1 MAKKKETTSLIEA
14 LSEFKELKNIDK
26 NTMIQV
32 LEDSFR
38 NVLSKMFGSDD
49 TFSVIIN
56 LEKKGGLRDLAYP
69 PRRRRRGG
77 HRPCAPGRP
86 ERGTGY

>member
-56 LEKKGGLRDLAYP
+56 LDP
-69 PRRRRRGG
+69 PRRRR
-77 HRPCAPGRP
+77 
-86 ERGTGY
+86 

>member
-38 NVLSKMFGSDD
+38 TPTARSC
-49 TFSVIIN
+49 
-56 LEKKGGLRDLAYP
+56 P
-69 PRRRRRGG
+69 PRS
-77 HRPCAPGRP
+77 P
-86 ERGTGY
+86 